1 MIPQRKSAARL
12 NDLASFLLTAL
23 LTPLLLVN
31 SSAGSANSSASP
43 RPRART
49 NLYLAAS
56 PEVAAATGQYFARS
70 KPAKSSSLCDDTA
83 VGARPWEAS
92 PQERDCGSRPG
103 AARW

>member
-56 PEVAAATGQYFARS
+56 PEVAAATGQYFAAS
-70 KPAKSSSLCDDTA
+70 KPAKSSSLCDDNRGWRTPL
-83 VGARPWEAS
+83 GGQPARTGLW
-92 PQERDCGSRPG
+92 
-103 AARW
+103 